1 MNWVVAKRY
10 LRDRR
15 LSLVV
20 YCVAA
25 LAFAFLY
32 VALFPSLKDQ
42 MGSYEEIFKSFPEG
56 MMEAMGVSN
65 LNIGDFASY
74 FGAEQ
79 MSMVWPLLAIIMA
92 ISYAGKALSGAVENG
107 TIGVELSQPVSRSQL
122 FVSKYVAGVLALT
135 IFVVVSIL
143 GVIPMAGLYDI
154 ELEISN
160 WLRLAGVSW
169 LFVIAIYSLAYAASA
184 AFSEKAKVYGAVSAL
199 ILVMYVARIV
209 ASLRENLDW
218 LRNVSF
224 FYFHDGAKVLTE
236 GTVNNVGILVFVMS
250 AIVAF
255 VVGLVWWR
263 GRDVSV

>member
-1 MNWVVAKRY
+1 MSRAVVRRY

-15 LSLVV
+15 LSLTV
-20 YCVAA
+20 YCMSA

-56 MMEAMGVSN
+56 MMEAMGISN

-79 MSMVWPLLAIIMA
+79 MSMVWPLLAIIMS
-92 ISYAGKALSGAVENG
+92 ISYAAKALAGAVETG
-107 TIGVELSQPVSRSQL
+107 SIGVEFSQPVSRTEL
-122 FVSKYVAGVLALT
+122 YVSKYAAGLAAMTL
-135 IFVVVSIL
+135 FVVVSIM
-143 GVIPMAGLYDI
+143 GVVPMAALYDI
-154 ELEISN
+154 ELEIAN
-160 WLRLAGVSW
+160 WLRLAGISW
-169 LFVIAIYSLAYAASA
+169 LFVAAVYSLAFAMAAV
-184 AFSEKAKVYGAVSAL
+184 FSERSKVYGAMAAL
-199 ILVMYVARIV
+199 LLVMYVARIV

-224 FYFHDGAKVLTE
+224 FHFHDGAKVLTE
-236 GTVNNVGILVFVMS
+236 GTVNSAGLWVFAMT

-255 VVGLVWWR
+255 SVGLVWWQR
-263 GRDVSV
+263 RDVSV